1 MSKPRE
7 LPPNAAAKTI
17 EVEDLIRACLRGEDS
32 AWRLFLERYGDLVF
46 SVPLKMGLS
55 HSDAEE
61 VFQVTVLALVERLG
75 TLNDPRRIV
84 AWICEVTRRQ
94 TLYYLRKRSRES
106 FGEDG
111 AFDAAPDASPG
122 ALEAF
127 ESLEASQVVH
137 DALAKISPRCRDL
150 LTALYL
156 ADPAPGYKEIAASLE
171 IPIGSIGPTRA
182 RCLKTLQTLL
192 AATGY
197 DGA

>member
-1 MSKPRE
+1 MAKPSE
-7 LPPNAAAKTI
+7 LPPRAARATI
-17 EVEDLIRACLRGEDS
+17 EPEDLIRACIRGEDS
-32 AWRLFLERYGDLVF
+32 AWRLFLERYGDLIF

-106 FGEDG
+106 FGDDE
-111 AFDAAPDASPG
+111 AFDAATDASPG
-122 ALEAF
+122 AHEAF

-137 DALAKISPRCRDL
+137 EALAKISSRCRDL

-156 ADPAPGYKEIAASLE
+156 SDPAPAYKQIAESLE

-182 RCLKTLQTLL
+182 RCLKALQGHLTT
-192 AATGY
+192 TGY
-197 DGA
+197 VDA